1 MTRKPL
7 FYNHDYKLTG
17 LFGLIGIAY
26 MIGIDN
32 KFLQVV
38 QTIYLPAISVWSVCV
53 LPNGDIAASTNDGC
67 VRVFTKDATRDC
79 VKKLFVVFES

>member
-17 LFGLIGIAY
+17 LFGLIGIN
-26 MIGIDN
+26 D